1 MDQITNRL
9 RQASFSI
16 LATSIFAT
24 GAMTIPS
31 IAQADL
37 SLSGDFRFRLES
49 DFDSVKS
56 DGITEREDR
65 TRARIRARL
74 RLNYEHNDWASFAAQ
89 MRSGSDDSHQ
99 SPNITIVDFD
109 DNDTGD
115 LDFNLDKWYFKA
127 KKGGLWTWV
136 GRNNMPFWKQNEL
149 FWSDFATVA
158 GMATGFKAGGNHQFA
173 INAGYFSL
181 PVGMKEFSGN
191 LALGQAVFSSKFSGG
206 SFTAAAGLLSIE
218 ANADDDDAIVLLNQ
232 NGLRDYQIWVGSL
245 QAKFMLG
252 SLPLTIGG
260 DWIHNEEDYS
270 ATGSDKFAAENRDE
284 TEGYVG
290 SIHLGQTKNPGDWQL
305 GYYYAHIET
314 LAVNASY
321 AHDDWARWGTAT
333 EGRLSNIKG
342 HEFRF
347 KYKATKE
354 FGIVARLYVVKA
366 ITTDEDGNRFRLDFN
381 YKF

>member
-1 MDQITNRL
+1 MDKITNRL
-9 RQASFSI
+9 RQASFSV
-16 LATSIFAT
+16 LATCIFAT
-24 GAMTIPS
+24 CAMTIPS

-56 DGITEREDR
+56 NGVEREDR
-65 TRARIRARL
+65 ARTRIRARV
-74 RLNYEHNDWASFAAQ
+74 RLNYEHNDWASFGAQ

-99 SPNITIVDFD
+99 TPNITIVDFD

-127 KKGGLWTWV
+127 KKGGAWTWV
-136 GRNNMPFWKQNEL
+136 GRNSIPFWKQNEL
-149 FWSDFATVA
+149 FWSDNVTIA
-158 GMATGFKAGGNHQFA
+158 GMGLGFKAGGNNQFA
-173 INAGYFSL
+173 INTGYFSL
-181 PVGMKEFSGN
+181 PVGMREFSGN
-191 LALGQAVFSSKFSGG
+191 LALGQAVFSTKFGG
-206 SFTAAAGLLSIE
+206 SGFTAAAGLLSFE
-218 ANADDDDAIVLLNQ
+218 ANADDDDAIVLLTK

-260 DWIHNEEDYS
+260 DWIHNDEDYS
-270 ATGSDKFAAENRDE
+270 ETDPDPFTVKNRDE

-321 AHDDWARWGTAT
+321 AQDDYARWGSAV
-333 EGRLSNIKG
+333 EARLSNMKG
-342 HEFRF
+342 HELRF

-354 FGIVARLYVVKA
+354 LGIVARLYVVEA